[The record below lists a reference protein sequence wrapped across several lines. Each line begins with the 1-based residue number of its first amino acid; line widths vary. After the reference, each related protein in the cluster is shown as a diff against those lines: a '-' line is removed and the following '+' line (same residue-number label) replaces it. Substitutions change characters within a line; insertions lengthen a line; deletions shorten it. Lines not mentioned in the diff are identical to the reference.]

1 MMRFTWALKH
11 AMLVSMR
18 IDTLRI
24 SPLIAVLTGLV
35 LGSGCGG
42 EREARTRFIIDTD
55 MNFDDAMAIL
65 YLLGR
70 ADVEVAA
77 ITVTGTG
84 LASLDGGIRN
94 TLGLLELA
102 GSANIPVAAG
112 SSDPLAGTHPD
123 DIPSE
128 WRVDADTMMGLDLP
142 PTSEQAGASAVDL
155 LISTIQESPEPITL
169 LVLGPLTN
177 LARALGQ
184 EPALARNVKRVYIMG
199 GAVDVAGNVQ
209 FGGVVQNTVA
219 EWNMY
224 LDPVA
229 AATVFASGMPITL
242 VALDATDQ
250 APITSAFFQRV
261 RENKDTPAAEF
272 VHAGLTVLSDRAA
285 LDDWYYFWDPL
296 AAALA
301 TESALAATEPRSL
314 VVVTEEGTTSGQTR
328 VDSAGSVIDVVFTPD
343 VAAFETAFLDGL
355 NGRART
361 SAD

>member
-1 MMRFTWALKH
+1 
-11 AMLVSMR
+11 MR
-18 IDTLRI
+18 IDPLRI
-24 SPLIAVLTGLV
+24 TPLVAVLTGLA
-35 LGSGCGG
+35 LGSGCSG
-42 EREARTRFIIDTD
+42 EREARSRFIVDTD

-84 LASLDGGIRN
+84 LASLDGGTQNSLR
-94 TLGLLELA
+94 LLELA
-102 GSANIPVAAG
+102 GNAGIPVAAG
-112 SSDPLAGTHPD
+112 LSDPLAGTHPD
-123 DIPSE
+123 DLPSE
-128 WRVDADTMMGLDLP
+128 WRVDADTMMGLVLP
-142 PTSEQAGASAVDL
+142 TTSGQAGASAVDL
-155 LISTIQESPEPITL
+155 LISTIQESPEPITVL
-169 LVLGPLTN
+169 TLGPLTN

-184 EPALARNVKRVYIMG
+184 EPALAGNVKRVYIMG

-229 AATVFASGMPITL
+229 AAAVFASGMPITL
-242 VALDATDQ
+242 VGLDATDQ
-250 APITSAFFQRV
+250 APITSAFHQRV
-261 RENKDTPAAEF
+261 REDRGTPAAEL

-285 LDDWYYFWDPL
+285 IDDWYYFWDPL
-296 AAALA
+296 AAVLA
-301 TESALAATEPRSL
+301 TEPALAATEPRRL

-328 VDSAGSVIDVVFTPD
+328 VDSSGSAVDVAVTPD
-343 VAAFETAFLDGL
+343 VAAFETAFVDGL
-355 NGRART
+355 NGRSRT